1 MTDRTIHP
9 DTLHRWVADIF
20 LASGSSENEAK
31 LTADHLVLSNLSG
44 HDSHGVGMV
53 PRYVKAIAAGELVLN
68 QQVKIITDSGSLMI
82 VDAHR
87 GIGQSVT
94 HQAMQIAIQRA
105 KDTGV
110 CVMGLRNSHHLGRV
124 GHWAEQAVA
133 EGLISIHFTNAVSQ
147 HWVAPYGAAEARF
160 VTNPFTVGIPRP
172 ESADGKS
179 GGPIVLDFA
188 TSAIAQG
195 KVRIAY
201 NAGKKTPEGALM
213 DHEGNATTNPGVL
226 FEPVDGR
233 IGALT
238 TMAAHKGY
246 ALAMVCELLGAALTG
261 GPVTIP
267 ANQPKAGVWNNMLT
281 IVFDP
286 ARFGTQSAFEHST
299 RDFVQWVKS
308 ARLAE
313 GHDEIMMP
321 GDPERKSRKARATAV
336 PIDEGTIAEMDAAAA
351 TVARSAAGKT
361 GAPGPLSLLMSS
373 A

>member
-1 MTDRTIHP
+1 MIDRTIHP
-9 DTLHRWVADIF
+9 DVLHRWVADIF
-20 LASGSSENEAK
+20 LASGSSKNEAK

-68 QQVKIITDSGSLMI
+68 QQVEIITDSGSLMI

-94 HQAMQIAIQRA
+94 HQAMQIAIERA
-105 KDTGV
+105 KNTGV

-172 ESADGKS
+172 DED

-201 NAGKKTPEGALM
+201 NAGKTTPEGALM

-281 IVFDP
+281 IVFDA

-299 RDFVQWVKS
+299 RDFVDWVKS
-308 ARLAE
+308 ARLAD

-336 PIDEGTIAEMDAAAA
+336 PIDDGTIAEMDAAAA
-351 TVARSAAGKT
+351 TVAHSAAGKAA
-361 GAPGPLSLLMSS
+361 APGPLSALMSS

>member
-1 MTDRTIHP
+1 MTNRTIP
-9 DTLHRWVADIF
+9 PETLHRWVADIF
-20 LASGSSENEAK
+20 LASGSSEIEAK

-68 QQVKIITDSGSLMI
+68 QQVEVVTDSGSLMI
-82 VDAHR
+82 VDAHH
-87 GIGQSVT
+87 GMGQSVT
-94 HQAMQIAIQRA
+94 HQAMQIAIERA
-105 KDTGV
+105 KATGV

-160 VTNPFTVGIPRP
+160 VTNPFTVGIPR
-172 ESADGKS
+172 SAAD

-195 KVRIAY
+195 KVRVAY

-213 DHEGNATTNPGVL
+213 DHEGKLTTNPAVL

-261 GPVTIP
+261 GAVTTP

-286 ARFGTQSAFEHST
+286 ARFGTQTLFEQST
-299 RDFVQWVKS
+299 QDFVDWVKS
-308 ARLAE
+308 ARLAD

-321 GDPERKSRKARATAV
+321 GDPERKSRKARAASV
-336 PIDEGTIAEMDAAAA
+336 PIDEGTIAEMDSAAASVA
-351 TVARSAAGKT
+351 TRTGNGPGALSA
-361 GAPGPLSLLMSS
+361 LMLGV
-373 A
+373 

>member
-1 MTDRTIHP
+1 MSTDTSAMRTIHP
-9 DTLHRWVADIF
+9 DALHRWVNDVF
-20 LASGSSENEAK
+20 LAAGSSATEAR

-68 QQVKIITDSGSLMI
+68 QNVEVVTDTGGLMLI
-82 VDAHR
+82 DAHR

-94 HQAMQIAIQRA
+94 HQAMVIAIERA
-105 KDTGV
+105 KESGV

-124 GHWAEQAVA
+124 GHWAEQAVS
-133 EGLISIHFTNAVSQ
+133 EGLIAIHFTNAVSQ
-147 HWVAPYGAAEARF
+147 HWVAPYGGAEARF

-172 ESADGKS
+172 DAD

-195 KVRIAY
+195 KVRVAY
-201 NAGKKTPEGALM
+201 NAKKHTPEGALI
-213 DHEGNATTNPGVL
+213 DHEGFPTTNPGVL
-226 FEPVDGR
+226 FEPVNGR
-233 IGALT
+233 TGALT

-267 ANQPKAGVWNNMLT
+267 KNQPKAGVWNNMLT

-286 ARFGTQSAFEHST
+286 ARFGTQSAFEMA
-299 RDFVQWVKS
+299 RREFVEWVQS
-308 ARLAE
+308 AKLAE
-313 GHDEIMMP
+313 GFDAILMP
-321 GDPERKSRKARATAV
+321 GDPERQSRKARAQAV
-336 PIDEGTIAEMDAAAA
+336 PIDDGTIAEMDAAAA
-351 TVARSAAGKT
+351 TVAAANQGRGP
-361 GAPGPLSLLMSS
+361 GALSLQM

>member
-9 DTLHRWVADIF
+9 EVLHRWVADIF
-20 LASGSSENEAK
+20 LSSGSSETEAR

-53 PRYVKAIAAGELVLN
+53 PRYVKALASGELILN
-68 QQVKIITDSGSLMI
+68 QQIEVITDSGSLMI
-82 VDAHR
+82 IDAKR
-87 GIGQSVT
+87 GIGQSMT
-94 HQAMQIAIQRA
+94 HQAMKIAIQRA

-110 CVMGLRNSHHLGRV
+110 CIMGLRHSHHLGRV

-133 EGLISIHFTNAVSQ
+133 EGLISIHFTNAVSS
-147 HWVAPYGAAEARF
+147 HWVAPYGGAEARF

-172 ESADGKS
+172 DAD

-195 KVRIAY
+195 KVRVAY

-213 DHEGNATTNPGVL
+213 DHEGKLTTNPGVL

-286 ARFGTQSAFEHST
+286 ARFGTQSAFEQST
-299 RDFVQWVKS
+299 RDFVDWVKS
-308 ARLAE
+308 ARLAD

-321 GDPERKSRKARATAV
+321 GDPERKSRKARASSL
-336 PIDEGTIAEMDAAAA
+336 PIDEGTITEMDIAAA
-351 TVARSAAGKT
+351 TVATNTGK
-361 GAPGPLSLLMSS
+361 GPGPLSRLMV
-373 A
+373 AA

>member
-1 MTDRTIHP
+1 MSDRTIHP
-9 DTLHRWVADIF
+9 DVLHRWVADLF
-20 LASGSSENEAK
+20 LAAGSNATEAK

-53 PRYVKAIAAGELVLN
+53 PRYVKAIPAGELVLN
-68 QQVKIITDSGSLMI
+68 RTVEVVTDTGGLMLI
-82 VDAHR
+82 DAHR

-94 HQAMQIAIQRA
+94 HQAMEIAIKRA
-105 KDTGV
+105 KETGV

-124 GHWAEQAVA
+124 GHWAEQAIA
-133 EGLISIHFTNAVSQ
+133 EGLISVHFTNAVSQ
-147 HWVAPYGAAEARF
+147 HWVAPYGGAEARF

-172 ESADGKS
+172 DSD

-195 KVRIAY
+195 KVRVAY
-201 NAGKKTPEGALM
+201 NAQKHTPEGALI
-213 DHEGNATTNPGVL
+213 DHEGFPTTNPGVL
-226 FEPVDGR
+226 FEPVNGR

-261 GPVTIP
+261 GSVTIP

-286 ARFGTQSAFEHST
+286 ARFGTQNSFEVAT
-299 RDFVQWVKS
+299 RDFVDWVKS
-308 ARLAE
+308 AKLAE
-313 GHDEIMMP
+313 GFDEIMMP
-321 GDPERKSRKARATAV
+321 GDPERKSRKARAAAV
-336 PIDEGTIAEMDAAAA
+336 PIDAGTIAEMDIAAA
-351 TVARSAAGKT
+351 TVANLVSAAAK
-361 GAPGPLSLLMSS
+361 APGPLSALMSAS
-373 A
+373 

>member
-9 DTLHRWVADIF
+9 DVLHRWVADIF
-20 LASGSSENEAK
+20 LASGSSDNEAK
-31 LTADHLVLSNLSG
+31 LTAEHLVLSNLSG

-53 PRYVKAIAAGELVLN
+53 PRYVKSIAAGELVLN
-68 QQVKIITDSGSLMI
+68 QQVEVITDSGSLMI
-82 VDAHR
+82 LDAKR

-124 GHWAEQAVA
+124 GHWAEQAIA
-133 EGLISIHFTNAVSQ
+133 EGLISIHFTNAVSS
-147 HWVAPYGAAEARF
+147 HWVAPYGGAEARF

-172 ESADGKS
+172 DAD

-195 KVRIAY
+195 KVRVAY

-213 DHEGNATTNPGVL
+213 DHEGKLTTNPGVL
-226 FEPVDGR
+226 FEPVEGR

-261 GPVTIP
+261 GSVTIP

-299 RDFVQWVKS
+299 RDFVDWVKS
-308 ARLAE
+308 ARLAD
-313 GHDEIMMP
+313 GFDEIMMP
-321 GDPERKSRKARATAV
+321 GDPERKSRKARAAAV

-351 TVARSAAGKT
+351 TVANAPIGKT
-361 GAPGPLSLLMSS
+361 SAPGPLSALMT
-373 A
+373 AA

>member
-9 DTLHRWVADIF
+9 DVLHRWVAALF
-20 LASGSSENEAK
+20 LAAGSSEAEAK
-31 LTADHLVLSNLSG
+31 LTADHLVLANLSG

-68 QQVKIITDSGSLMI
+68 QQVEVITDSANLMI

-87 GIGQSVT
+87 GMGQSVT
-94 HQAMQIAIQRA
+94 HQAMKIAIARA
-105 KDTGV
+105 QATGV
-110 CVMGLRNSHHLGRV
+110 CIMGLRNSHHLGRV

-160 VTNPFTVGIPRP
+160 VTNPFTVGIPRADT
-172 ESADGKS
+172 SADKS

-188 TSAIAQG
+188 TSAVAQG
-195 KVRIAY
+195 KVRVAY
-201 NAGKKTPEGALM
+201 NAGKLAPEGALM
-213 DHEGNATTNPGVL
+213 DHDGKATTNPGVL
-226 FEPVDGR
+226 FEPVNGR
-233 IGALT
+233 IGALN

-246 ALAMVCELLGAALTG
+246 ALAMVCDLLGAALTG

-267 ANQPKAGVWNNMLT
+267 ANQPKAGVWNNMLS

-286 ARFGTQSAFEHST
+286 VRLGTQSAFEQST
-299 RDFVQWVKS
+299 RDFVDWVKS
-308 ARLAE
+308 ARLAD

-321 GDPERKSRKARATAV
+321 GDPERKSRKARAASL
-336 PIDEGTIAEMDAAAA
+336 PIDEATVAEMDAAAA
-351 TVARSAAGKT
+351 TVAHLAAVKT
-361 GAPGPLSLLMSS
+361 GAPGPLSALMAS

>member
-1 MTDRTIHP
+1 MEKDDGLRTIHP
-9 DTLHRWVADIF
+9 DKLYHWVRDLFMA
-20 LASGSSENEAK
+20 AGSSAYEAK
-31 LTADHLVLSNLSG
+31 LAADHLVLSNLSG

-53 PRYVKAIAAGELVLN
+53 PRYVKAIVAGELVLN
-68 QQVKIITDSGSLMI
+68 QDVEVVTDTGGMMLI
-82 VDAHR
+82 DAHH

-94 HQAMQIAIQRA
+94 HQAMEIAIKRA
-105 KDTGV
+105 QETGV

-133 EGLISIHFTNAVSQ
+133 KGLIAIHFTNAVSQ
-147 HWVAPYGAAEARF
+147 HWVAPYGGAEARF
-160 VTNPFTVGIPRP
+160 VTNPFTVGIPRAKA
-172 ESADGKS
+172 E

-195 KVRIAY
+195 KVRVAY
-201 NAGKKTPEGALM
+201 NAKKQTPDGALI
-213 DHEGNATTNPGVL
+213 DHTGAPTTNPGVL

-261 GPVTIP
+261 GAVTIP
-267 ANQPKAGVWNNMLT
+267 KNQPKAGVWNNMLT

-286 ARFGTQSAFEHST
+286 ARFGTQSVFEQST
-299 RDFVQWVKS
+299 HDFVEWVKS

-313 GHDEIMMP
+313 GFDEILMP
-321 GDPERKSRKARATAV
+321 GDPERRTRAARANAV
-336 PIDEGTIAEMDAAAA
+336 PIDEGTIAEMDQAAA
-351 TVARSAAGKT
+351 TVAAAQGGK
-361 GAPGPLSLLMSS
+361 GPGPLSVLMR
-373 A
+373 AAG

>member
-9 DTLHRWVADIF
+9 ELLHRWVADIF
-20 LASGSSENEAK
+20 LSSGSSETEAK

-53 PRYVKAIAAGELVLN
+53 PRYVKALGSGELVLN
-68 QQVKIITDSGSLMI
+68 QKIEVITDSGSLMI
-82 VDAHR
+82 IDAKR

-94 HQAMQIAIQRA
+94 HQAMEIAIQRA

-110 CVMGLRNSHHLGRV
+110 CIMGLRHSHHLGRV

-133 EGLISIHFTNAVSQ
+133 EGLISIHFTNAVSS
-147 HWVAPYGAAEARF
+147 HWVAPYGGAEARF

-172 ESADGKS
+172 ASD

-195 KVRIAY
+195 KVRVAY

-213 DHEGNATTNPGVL
+213 DHEGKLTTDPGVL
-226 FEPVDGR
+226 FEPVNGR

-299 RDFVQWVKS
+299 RDFVDWVKS
-308 ARLAE
+308 ARLAD

-321 GDPERKSRKARATAV
+321 GDPERKSRKARANSL
-336 PIDEGTIAEMDAAAA
+336 PIDEGTITEMDIAAA
-351 TVARSAAGKT
+351 TVAANTGK
-361 GAPGPLSLLMSS
+361 GPGPLSRLMV
-373 A
+373 AA